1 MYKYK
6 IVDLPQIAIIGQEG
20 FCTKEKNEIQNLWEQ
35 TNLRFRDVADIGM
48 KNADG
53 SYVGFWGAMSD
64 ETMSFMPWTDN
75 FSRGLYLAGIEVY
88 EDTAVPAGWVK
99 WVMPARKYLVT
110 EVNPDNYEETFRNVI
125 NHLIP
130 ELGMTLAGAV
140 CDFTEPATGQ
150 NKLFFPVA

>member
-1 MYKYK
+1 MDKYE
-6 IVDLPQIAIIGQEG
+6 IVELPKIAIIGREG
-20 FCTKEKNEIQNLWEQ
+20 LCTKEKNVARDLWDQ
-35 TNLRFRDVADIGM
+35 ANACFSDVSELGM

-75 FSRGLYLAGIEVY
+75 YTRGLYLAGIEVY
-88 EDTAVPAGWVK
+88 EDAPVPAGWVK
-99 WVMPARKYLVT
+99 WILPARRYLVT
-110 EVNPDNYEETFRNVI
+110 DVSPDTYEETFRHVMNC
-125 NHLIP
+125 LIP
-130 ELGMTLAGAV
+130 ELGSELAGAV

>member
-1 MYKYK
+1 MKYE
-6 IVDLPQIAIIGQEG
+6 IVELPRIAIIGQEG
-20 FCTKEKNEIQNLWEQ
+20 LCTKEKNVVQHLWEQ
-35 TNLRFRDVADIGM
+35 ANLRFSEVADIGM

-53 SYVGFWGAMSD
+53 SYVGFWGAMTD
-64 ETMSFMPWTDN
+64 ETMSFMPWTDDY
-75 FSRGLYLAGIEVY
+75 SRGLYLAGIEVY

-110 EVNPDNYEETFRNVI
+110 EVRPDCYEETFRNVI
-125 NHLIP
+125 DRLIP
-130 ELGMTLAGAV
+130 ELGMKLAGAV